1 VKVAFEHRPV
11 PAELDAFIGSFARA
25 TFFQTPPWLD
35 ALQESFP
42 RFDTAYLTV
51 REGGSLAGVMPLV
64 RIRKR
69 PFSYLWALPF
79 GTYGDPLA
87 RDETARNALLERFF
101 EMTQSP
107 ACLEGGVVLFQ
118 GDVPARLPG
127 GADIRMEE
135 CRLVQLGAGFEA
147 VWKEWSSKRRQLVR
161 RGEDAGVVAR
171 LLESD
176 AEVRRFHRIY
186 VEESRG
192 WGGVHPYPERLF
204 LELFKR
210 RAQGAL
216 FWGAFLGEE
225 LLGAHIDLYHGE
237 MAQAWQGGMTER
249 AGGFETG
256 AILIKSAVAE
266 ACRRGSRLYNLGA
279 SGGNPGILFFK
290 ESLGG
295 REHRYPVIT
304 VRKRLLALVRG
315 RGRA

>member
-1 VKVAFEHRPV
+1 
-11 PAELDAFIGSFARA
+11 
-25 TFFQTPPWLD
+25 
-35 ALQESFP
+35 
-42 RFDTAYLTV
+42 
-51 REGGSLAGVMPLV
+51 
-64 RIRKR
+64 
-69 PFSYLWALPF
+69 
-79 GTYGDPLA
+79 
-87 RDETARNALLERFF
+87 
-101 EMTQSP
+101 
-107 ACLEGGVVLFQ
+107 
-118 GDVPARLPG
+118 
-127 GADIRMEE
+127 MEE
-135 CRLVQLGAGFEA
+135 CRLIQLGAGFES
-147 VWKEWSSKRRQLVR
+147 VWKGWSSKRRQLVR
-161 RGEDAGVVAR
+161 RGEEAGVVAR

-176 AEVRRFHRIY
+176 AEVRRFHRMY
-186 VEESRG
+186 VEESRA
-192 WGGVHPYPERLF
+192 WGGVHPYPERFF

-225 LLGAHIDLYHGE
+225 LLGAHIDLYYGE

-249 AGGFETG
+249 AAEFEAG

-266 ACRRGSRLYNLGA
+266 ACRRGVRLYNLGS